1 MKKIFLFLL
10 ASIAINSISVQAQDC
25 ELPTPF
31 SGNTGNN
38 MTVLFTPVF
47 LNSIDI
53 SDDAYIVALTGSGLV
68 VGTVYKNDPNGGVGL
83 SQGQGTIAVW
93 GDDADNSSPEIDGAV
108 EPEEINFQ
116 LVDNGQ
122 LYDLTLPVSISYV
135 AQTFVPVTGAGSLQL
150 ADCTGSTDDVPG
162 CTDSTALNYDAA
174 ANTDDGS
181 CIAVVNGCTD
191 ATANNFNSSA
201 NTDDGS
207 CTFGSNDGVEIVF
220 PLSAG
225 WNMVGFTG
233 PQTANIVTA
242 MDAALDNGA
251 GTANTF
257 EVIKNVSGKFW
268 SDIFAQISEFTPGE
282 GYMMFVNGTPTS
294 VNFQKESGY
303 VSGIEFPLSSGWNMV
318 AFTGDV
324 NSETNI
330 VTAMDAALENGA
342 GTANTFEVIKKCIW

>member
-191 ATANNFNSSA
+191 ATALNYDAAANTDDGSCIAVVNGCTDATANNFNSSA

-282 GYMMFVNGTPTS
+282 AYMMFVNGTPTS
-294 VNFQKESGY
+294 VNFQR
-303 VSGIEFPLSSGWNMV
+303 
-318 AFTGDV
+318 
-324 NSETNI
+324 
-330 VTAMDAALENGA
+330 
-342 GTANTFEVIKKCIW
+342 

>member
-1 MKKIFLFLL
+1 M
-10 ASIAINSISVQAQDC
+10 
-25 ELPTPF
+25 
-31 SGNTGNN
+31 
-38 MTVLFTPVF
+38 
-47 LNSIDI
+47 
-53 SDDAYIVALTGSGLV
+53 
-68 VGTVYKNDPNGGVGL
+68 VYL
-83 SQGQGTIAVW
+83 STERYNCSLYN
-93 GDDADNSSPEIDGAV
+93 DADALPIDGAV
-108 EPEEINFQ
+108 EPEEVNFQ

-122 LYDLTLPVSISYV
+122 LYDLTLPISISYV
-135 AQTFVPVTGAGSLQL
+135 AQTFVPVTGSGSLEL
-150 ADCTGSTDDVPG
+150 VDCTGSTDDVLG
-162 CTDSTALNYDAA
+162 CTDATANNYNAA

-181 CIAVVNGCTD
+181 C
-191 ATANNFNSSA
+191 
-201 NTDDGS
+201 
-207 CTFGSNDGVEIVF
+207 TFDSNDGVEIVF

-233 PQTANIVTA
+233 PETANIVTA

-257 EVIKNVSGKFW
+257 QVIKNVSGAFW

-303 VSGIEFPLSSGWNMV
+303 VSGIEFPLSPGWNMV

-342 GTANTFEVIKKCIW
+342 GTANTFQVIKNVSGAFWSDIFAQISDFTPGEAYMLLVNGSPTIVNFQR